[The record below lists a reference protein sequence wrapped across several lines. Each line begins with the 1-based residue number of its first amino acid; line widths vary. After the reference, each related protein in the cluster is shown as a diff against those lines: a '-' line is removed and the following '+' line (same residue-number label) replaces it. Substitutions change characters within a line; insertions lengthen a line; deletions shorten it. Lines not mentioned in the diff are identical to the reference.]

1 LNFSIGAHTKL
12 ILPAIE
18 VFMFFSFK
26 QQSNQWQQVFARRH
40 SAGPLQRILA
50 WFVLG
55 LLLLAGAAILIF
67 MLLLSWILIPILL
80 LRHRAKIKAWQ
91 RQQQQSA
98 GADNHST
105 QQGSNIIEGEI
116 IHKRED

>member
-1 LNFSIGAHTKL
+1 MFS
-12 ILPAIE
+12 
-18 VFMFFSFK
+18 SFK
-26 QQSNQWQQVFARRH
+26 QQNSQWQQAFARRR
-40 SAGPLQRILA
+40 SAGPLQRLLA
-50 WFVLG
+50 WFILG

-91 RQQQQSA
+91 QQQSA
-98 GADNHST
+98 RADNST
-105 QQGSNIIEGEI
+105 SQQGNTVIEGEV